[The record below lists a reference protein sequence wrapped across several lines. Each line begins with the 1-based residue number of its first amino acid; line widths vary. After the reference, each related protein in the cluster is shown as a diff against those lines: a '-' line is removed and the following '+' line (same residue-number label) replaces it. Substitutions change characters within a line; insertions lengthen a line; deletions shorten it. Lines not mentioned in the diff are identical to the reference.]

1 MNIKEVAAKAG
12 VSIATV
18 SRVLNSPE
26 KVSGATREK
35 VLETIEEL
43 NYTPN
48 WFARNIQNSR
58 TNIIGV
64 LAPDTLD
71 MSNMEIAKGVEK
83 IARKFN
89 CNIILCNT
97 GYEPDTERFQ
107 IETLVNRKV
116 DGLILIDSLMD
127 MPGLNS
133 LKARGVPY
141 VFVGRND
148 VSDNE
153 NLIYTDYVE
162 AVEKVV
168 DYLCDMERS
177 RIVLLLPDD
186 NTNTGREKAKGYRKA
201 LQRNGIEYDDSLL
214 VYCDNS
220 IAGGHVATEQLL
232 DSVKPDAVFAGTDTI
247 AFGAIEAVKGRG
259 LSPDDVS
266 VIGYEGLEAGA
277 VVEPKLTTVIKPSMR
292 MGLMAGRLL
301 FDLINSEDE
310 PGKPS
315 QIMLQ
320 SRMKIRK
327 SCGNKERIREIW

>member
-1 MNIKEVAAKAG
+1 MAAKAG

-26 KVSGATREK
+26 KVSGATRDR
-35 VLETIEEL
+35 VLATIEEL

-64 LAPDTLD
+64 IAPDTLD
-71 MSNMEIAKGVEK
+71 MSNMEIARGVEK
-83 IARKFN
+83 IARNYN

-97 GYEPDTERFQ
+97 GYEPETEKVQ
-107 IETLVNRKV
+107 IETLVNRKI

-127 MPGLNS
+127 TAGLNS

-153 NLIYTDYVE
+153 NLIYTDYVD
-162 AVEKVV
+162 AAEKVV
-168 DYLCDMERS
+168 DYLCDMGRS

-186 NTNTGREKAKGYRKA
+186 NTNTGREKAEGYRAA
-201 LQRNGIEYDDSLL
+201 LRRNGIKYDDSLL

-220 IAGGHVATEQLL
+220 IAGGNVATEQLL

-259 LSPDDVS
+259 LCPDDVS
-266 VIGYEGLEAGA
+266 IIGYEGLEAGA

-301 FDLINSEDE
+301 FDLISSEDE
-310 PGKPS
+310 SGEPS